1 MRPLIAQR
9 GPGAGPSAPLR
20 RRDPAPSRIAYRLNR
35 LWLTPLVRTAV
46 RVGLPA
52 FALAF
57 SAGLY
62 LADDNRREALSS
74 VATDLRERIKN
85 RPEFT
90 VSTLAVTGASPT
102 LAEAAR
108 GALALRLPQS
118 SFDLDLGAARDRVA
132 ALDAVSDVQMR
143 IESGGALT
151 VSITERQPAIVWR
164 NAGVVRLLDT
174 TGHRVQDI
182 ATRADRQDLPLVTG
196 QGADRAVPEALAI
209 IQAAGPLAPR
219 LRGLVRMGERR
230 WDVVLDRDQRI
241 LLPVEGPVAAF
252 ERLLALDQAQG
263 LLARDVTA
271 VDLRLRDRPT
281 LRLAPY
287 ALAELRLAR
296 GITPPAE
303 PKP

>member
-1 MRPLIAQR
+1 MRPLIARR
-9 GPGAGPSAPLR
+9 GPGAGPSAPPR

-62 LADDNRREALSS
+62 LADDHRRAALGS
-74 VATDLRERIKN
+74 VVTDLRERIKN

-102 LAEAAR
+102 LAAAAR
-108 GALALRLPQS
+108 AALALALPQS

-164 NAGVVRLLDT
+164 NAGVVRLLDA
-174 TGHRVQDI
+174 TGHRVQDV
-182 ATRADRQDLPLVTG
+182 ARRADRPDLPLVTG

-209 IQAAGPLAPR
+209 LQAAGPLAPR

-241 LLPVEGPVAAF
+241 LLPVDGPIPAF
-252 ERLLALDQAQG
+252 ERLIALDQAQG

-271 VDLRLRDRPT
+271 VDLRLRERPT
-281 LRLAPY
+281 LRLAPF
-287 ALAELRLAR
+287 ALSELRLAR

-303 PKP
+303 QHP